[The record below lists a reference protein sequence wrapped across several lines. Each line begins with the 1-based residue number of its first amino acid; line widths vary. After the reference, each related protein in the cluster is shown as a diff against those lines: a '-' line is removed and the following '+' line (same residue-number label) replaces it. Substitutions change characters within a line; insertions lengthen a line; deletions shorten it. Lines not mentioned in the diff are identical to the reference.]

1 MRISEYKKEDRGS
14 SMKKTT
20 RKILCML
27 LALAMLATLMS
38 GCAQKKDG
46 QKETSVST
54 QPAEP

>member
-1 MRISEYKKEDRGS
+1 
-14 SMKKTT
+14 MKKTT

>member
-1 MRISEYKKEDRGS
+1 
-14 SMKKTT
+14 MKKTT

-27 LALAMLATLMS
+27 LATLMS

-46 QKETSVST
+46 QKEASVST